1 MLFIKEFKKQF
12 NVSIHVGKMNKLAI
26 TTEVRSILLT
36 SKEISQMIGDKIFPI
51 VAPDGTNGDFII
63 YQRDGYKQ
71 EYTKMGIARQ
81 IPIVFV
87 NAISD
92 DYDRSLQLAS
102 LIDETLSG
110 RFSNPKMIIKLEDST
125 EDYADKKYFQILQ
138 FSID

>member
-1 MLFIKEFKKQF
+1 MASE
-12 NVSIHVGKMNKLAI
+12 
-26 TTEVRSILLT
+26 
-36 SKEISQMIGDKIFPI
+36 EIAQLIGDKVFPI
-51 VAPDGTNGDFII
+51 VAPDGTKGDFII

-71 EYTKMGIARQ
+71 EYTKMGVARQ
-81 IPIVFV
+81 IPTVFV

-102 LIDETLSG
+102 LIDDTLSG
-110 RFSNPKMIIKLEDST
+110 RFSDPDVIIKLEDST